1 MITIKAKYNEHKNQ
15 VVTDR
20 KLQKSCT
27 LEAIAIITE
36 LYDLIIKNTPTM
48 SEKEIQQ
55 LLKDNYKMNKKEE
68 EK

>member
-20 KLQKSCT
+20 KIQKACS

-36 LYDLIIKNTPTM
+36 LYDLTLKNTEGMTQ
-48 SEKEIQQ
+48 KELQKI
-55 LLKDNYKMNKKEE
+55 LKDSYKQYKNEE

>member
-1 MITIKAKYNEHKNQ
+1 MITIKAKYNEHKGH

-20 KLQKSCT
+20 KMQKSCT

-36 LYDLIIKNTPTM
+36 LYDLILKNTPTM
-48 SEKEIQQ
+48 SEKEIQK